1 MKKIKSANTATVTAA
16 ADETN
21 ANADWTDGWMA
32 ELLLLVGSL
41 DGLGWVAGWTGG
53 WVGRLVGSTVAVG
66 STVVGMLVCSNE
78 VTSRSS
84 YPTT

>member
-1 MKKIKSANTATVTAA
+1 
-16 ADETN
+16 
-21 ANADWTDGWMA
+21 MA

-41 DGLGWVAGWTGG
+41 DGFRWVAGWTGG

-66 STVVGMLVCSNE
+66 STVVVMLIFSNE